1 LVVYIRSVMLPT
13 FKKVVSGVVGL
24 ALGVS
29 VLGGGLLPQPAIAQT
44 SINLPWYVQLVENTS
59 GQEWTQKPGSQ
70 LTAKV
75 NAVVH
80 INKAPLAMVGRFW
93 SHAQR
98 VAYVAEIRAEQDKL
112 IPQIQA
118 LGGTIVGR
126 FTHASAGLG
135 VSIDASKMDEL
146 RSLGG
151 VLAARGITDYQLDL
165 SETVGFI
172 GGLAAQNLGYD
183 GSGVDVAVIDSGVDY
198 SHIKLGGPGTVAG
211 YNDAYC
217 GDPAIAA
224 DPFDPACTAYD
235 FPDTTGFFGD
245 PQYGRDGSPINK
257 VVGGWDWFGEGVSD
271 GAAGGGDPNPI
282 DFEGHG
288 THVADIIA
296 GLESSP
302 GAGDAGVAPGA
313 NIWAFKACTALGS
326 ACGGLALL
334 FAVDDALD
342 LDDSDYGACTPGVD
356 PYCLAYDP
364 ADVINMS
371 LGSPY
376 GQPEDDLTLFTDI
389 AAFYGSLPVVSAG
402 NSGDRPYI
410 VGSPS
415 TANGALSVAQSTVPS
430 DKFYK
435 ITAGSATVNGV
446 LQPWSPA
453 PVGTLNGVL
462 QYGNGAGGNLNGCA
476 AFAPG
481 SLTGKVLLV
490 DRGTCNNSIKGSNGS
505 AAGATFVVIANNA
518 FSNTPPVF
526 SFGGGTITVPT
537 LTITQNDGAILKG
550 QLGQVASTGDTSIIP
565 LVDDIVAS
573 SGRGPRIA
581 DGDIKPDIAA
591 PGASVSAEVGTGSGK
606 TAFGG
611 TSGAAPMVAGAAA
624 LLIDKL
630 EEDGLLDSDPGLDG
644 FGEFGL
650 SYSFLVKSI
659 LMNTAQTNTFI
670 GGSFLAPITLQ
681 GAGRVDALKA
691 VKTETIATDQTDFQ
705 EWFATGEDF
714 LCSTYPGFDIFF
726 FVEFGIP
733 PDCADDYPFGNDFF
747 NAWNSTTGSLSF
759 GYDGVSATTVET
771 RKLVI
776 ENFGSTSRTY
786 NLSNSFRY
794 SDDVSKGVTISI
806 SPSSVTI
813 PAGGSA
819 SIDVTL
825 TTNASKLR
833 NWTLDAGQFGATG
846 TNILCNNANPTF
858 ECSSLTLF
866 EIDGYIKV
874 NGGANNTVNVPWQI
888 LPKRAAETYVSEQG
902 SNFVRLR
909 NPALYKAGDTDIFS
923 LVEISPNNCEITDG
937 SGNCAEENY
946 VPGILPGINAT
957 AIDLKEV
964 GVRSYTVPGLNAA
977 LGLPA
982 APSGAINDEV
992 LDFAL
997 TVYDAPFRASHNY
1010 PVEFDIYID
1019 SNSDGVNDYVVFN
1032 ADQTLNAAD
1041 GRNAV
1046 FVADVNP
1053 ANGTRPLRPYFYSF
1067 TDFNSQNWILP
1078 VPASAVDVR
1087 SNRPFKF
1094 YVLSFDAYFTGDL
1107 WDCSPFNCGE
1117 YHQYQTGLPKYRPVT
1132 TSVQVKKNGSSK
1144 ITFSKPSGG
1153 ATASPSQDGL
1163 LFLYRDA
1170 KVGRESDA
1178 VTLP

>member
-1 LVVYIRSVMLPT
+1 
-13 FKKVVSGVVGL
+13 VVSRFKRFIGGIAGA
-24 ALGVS
+24 ALGLS
-29 VLGGGLLPQPAIAQT
+29 LISGGVTPQPVAAQNG
-44 SINLPWYVQLVENTS
+44 INLPWYVQLVENS
-59 GQEWTQKPGSQ
+59 GTQDWGQKPGSI
-70 LTAKV
+70 LSGTIS
-75 NAVVH
+75 AVVH
-80 INKAPLAMVGRFW
+80 INKAPLAVVGRHW
-93 SHAQR
+93 SHQQR
-98 VAYVAEIRAEQDKL
+98 VAYVAQIRAEQDKL
-112 IPQIQA
+112 IPAIEA

-126 FTHASAGLG
+126 FAQASTGLAIR
-135 VSIDASKMDEL
+135 IDATKLDDV
-146 RSLGG
+146 RALGG
-151 VLAARGITDYQLDL
+151 VLAARGVANYQLDL
-165 SETVGFI
+165 TETVGAI
-172 GGLAAQNLGYD
+172 GGLAVQSLGFD
-183 GSGVDVAVIDSGVDY
+183 GTGVDVAVIDSGVDY
-198 SHIKLGGPGTVAG
+198 SHIKLGGLGTVAA

-217 GDPAIAA
+217 GDAGTAA
-224 DPFDPACTAYD
+224 DPANPACTAYD

-245 PQYGRDGSPINK
+245 PQYGRDGSPQNK
-257 VVGGWDWFGEGVSD
+257 VVGGWDWFGEGTAD
-271 GAAGGGDPNPI
+271 GAALGGDPNPI
-282 DFEGHG
+282 DYEGHG

-296 GLESSP
+296 GLESAP

-334 FAVDDALD
+334 LSIDDALD

-389 AAFYGSLPVVSAG
+389 AAFYGALPVVSAG

-430 DKFYK
+430 DGLYVVS
-435 ITAGSATVNGV
+435 AGGQSAKGL

-453 PVGTLNGVL
+453 PAGALSGVL
-462 QYGNGAGGNLNGCA
+462 QYGDGAGGNLTGCA
-476 AFAPG
+476 AFPAG
-481 SLTGKVLLV
+481 ALSGKVLLV
-490 DRGTCNNSIKGSNGS
+490 DRGGCNGSIKGANGS
-505 AAGATFVVIANNA
+505 AAGAAFVVIANTS
-518 FSNTPPVF
+518 FSNTPPALGY
-526 SFGGGTITVPT
+526 GGGVITVPT
-537 LTITQNDGAILKG
+537 LIVTQNEGAALKTVVG
-550 QLGQVASTGDTSIIP
+550 STASTGPASFTGLP
-565 LVDDIVAS
+565 DDIVAS

-611 TSGAAPMVAGAAA
+611 TSGAAPMVSGAAA
-624 LLIDKL
+624 LLIEKL
-630 EEDGLLDSDPGLDG
+630 ESQGILDSDPGLDG
-644 FGEFGL
+644 VGSLGL
-650 SYSFLVKSI
+650 SYSYFVKTI
-659 LMNTAQTNTFI
+659 LMNTAKTNTYI

-681 GAGRVDALKA
+681 GAGRVDVLKA
-691 VKTETIATDQTDFQ
+691 VKTQTVVSDQTDFN
-705 EWFATGEDF
+705 EWFYGSSPDYLCLTLPASDIYDF
-714 LCSTYPGFDIFF
+714 LG
-726 FVEFGIP
+726 GLP

-759 GYDGVSATTVET
+759 GYDGVSGTTSET
-771 RKLVI
+771 RNLVI
-776 ENFGSTSRTY
+776 ENLGTSAKTY

-794 SDDVSKGVTISI
+794 NNDVGKGVTVKIT
-806 SPSSVTI
+806 PTSVTV
-813 PAGGSA
+813 PAGGA
-819 SIDVTL
+819 AAVDVTL

-833 NWTLDAGQFGATG
+833 NWTLDAGEFGASG
-846 TNILCNNANPTF
+846 TNIFCDNANPTI
-858 ECSSLTLF
+858 ECSTLSLF

-874 NGGANNTVNVPWQI
+874 NGGTNNTVNVPWQI
-888 LPKRAAETYVSEQG
+888 LPKKAAETYVAST
-902 SNFVRLR
+902 SASSLRLR
-909 NPALYKAGDTDIFS
+909 NPAKYKPGDTDVFS
-923 LVEISPNNCEITDG
+923 LVDISPNNCEITDG
-937 SGNCAEENY
+937 VGDCVEENY
-946 VPGILPGINAT
+946 SPGILPGINASP
-957 AIDLKEV
+957 IDLKEV
-964 GVRSYTVPGLNAA
+964 GLRSYTAPGLNAA

-992 LDFAL
+992 IDFGI
-997 TVYDAPFRASHNY
+997 TVYDTPFRASHNY

-1019 SNSDGVNDYVVFN
+1019 SNADGVDDYVVFN

-1087 SNRPFKF
+1087 SNRAFKF
-1094 YVLSFDAYFTGDL
+1094 YALAFDAYFTGDL
-1107 WDCSPFNCGE
+1107 WDCSPFDCAS
-1117 YHQYQTGLPKYRPVT
+1117 YHQYQTGLPRIRPVT
-1132 TSVQVKKNGSSK
+1132 TSLQVAKSGSY
-1144 ITFSKPSGG
+1144 ILTFNKPSGG
-1153 ATASPSQDGL
+1153 ASASPSQKGL
-1163 LFLYRDA
+1163 LLMYRDA
-1170 KVGRESDA
+1170 LVGRESDA